1 MAVMGGGVS
10 LKNSHAETLS
20 ARPSECSFIWDGVVA
35 EVIRQDGVV
44 LVGWASNTV

>member
-20 ARPSECSFIWDGVVA
+20 ARPSECSFIWEWGCGGSDSS
-35 EVIRQDGVV
+35 RWSR
-44 LVGWASNTV
+44 VGRLGF